1 MEASR
6 LFISAFPHCTSVH
19 CSTVVEFRVAYKESG
34 LPVNGTV
41 VLEKLQPYLGGGV
54 LRGVTVKKF
63 DTKGLYIRM

>member
-6 LFISAFPHCTSVH
+6 LFISAFPRCASVH